1 MKKEKANEKIKE
13 GRKVALIRQKDKW
26 KREGELK
33 RIKKKENSTNH
44 GNC

>member
-26 KREGELK
+26 KREGELE
-33 RIKKKENSTNH
+33 RIQKNSTNH